1 MYLVDEVQRL
11 YSPGFNSV
19 LNYHWFKLTLM
30 GALTRV
36 FHELVVE
43 GLRTRIRT
51 STRIRTRTRTGTR
64 TRVRTRTRTWI
75 GLGPEPG
82 PGTTQNIYFK
92 FTQPGIQLS
101 LTYICIFQ
109 VYPTRHQDQDQDQ
122 DKKLDQDPNQNQDQY
137 QDHTRTRTRTRTRTK
152 IFSSSLPNQASNCHH
167 PLYIH
172 ISSLLN
178 KASN

>member
-109 VYPTRHQDQDQDQ
+109 VYLTRHQDQDQDQ
-122 DKKLDQDPNQNQDQY
+122 DQKLDQDPDQNQDQY
-137 QDHTRTRTRTRTRTK
+137 QDHTRTRTRTRTK